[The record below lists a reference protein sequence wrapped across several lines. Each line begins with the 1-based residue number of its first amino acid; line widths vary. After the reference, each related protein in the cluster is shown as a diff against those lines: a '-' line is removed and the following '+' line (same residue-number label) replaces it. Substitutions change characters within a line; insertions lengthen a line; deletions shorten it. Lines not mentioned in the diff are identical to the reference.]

1 MWQAVLD
8 FFNGEA
14 FGYLLHAL
22 EIAAAEA
29 LFSLYLRRRRMFALR
44 IVIAVALLLGLSLG
58 FGLLLGRYA
67 PYLRYLVSL
76 LLSLALFPLCF
87 SADVWDILFC
97 CVAAVASQNFAYSVS
112 GIFAG
117 LCGYDP
123 VAVAVPFSLAQAA
136 VYIAA
141 QAVVFVACNKPLKN
155 LGTGFAQER
164 IPMVLISLILT
175 VVIYIIQLDKQSL
188 ASDDFFS
195 WRVMFLSYDVLS
207 LFMLFGL
214 SERSRLRRENA
225 VLDQLRA
232 GEERQYELDKR
243 AVELVNIK
251 CHDLKHQIIALHGM
265 RGEERE
271 KALKDVEDAVM
282 IYDSIA
288 QTGCKPLDLIL
299 KSKYLLCEKE
309 GIRFTYMVDGE
320 KLSFLSAVDI
330 YSLFGNALDN
340 AIRACTEVEDKSR
353 RLINMSVFSRV
364 GFLTIHIENSTA
376 KEPVL
381 RNGLPVTTQKDTS
394 YHGYGML
401 SMRRIAES
409 YGGVMEVTCRDL
421 LFSLDMT
428 IPLRP
433 APPEEGA
440 ASEQK

>member
-1 MWQAVLD
+1 MWQNFID
-8 FFNGEA
+8 FFNGDV

-29 LFSLYLRRRRMFALR
+29 LFSLYLKRRRLFALR
-44 IVIAVALLLGLSLG
+44 AALSVVLLLGLSLG

-67 PYLRYLVSL
+67 PYLRYLVAL
-76 LLSLALFPLCF
+76 LLSFALFPLCF
-87 SADVWDILFC
+87 EANIWDMLFC
-97 CVAAVASQNFAYSVS
+97 CVAGVASQNLAYSVS

-123 VAVAVPFSLAQAA
+123 VAVAFPFSIAQAA

-141 QAVVFVACNKPLKN
+141 QCATFFIYRAPLKN

-164 IPMVLISLILT
+164 IPMVLVTLILT
-175 VVIYIIQLDKQSL
+175 VIIYIIQLDKQSL
-188 ASDDFFS
+188 SSADFFS
-195 WRVMFLSYDVLS
+195 WRIMFLSYDVLS
-207 LFMLFGL
+207 LFMLFGM

-225 VLDQLRA
+225 VLDQLRVS
-232 GEERQYELDKR
+232 EERQYELDKR

-251 CHDLKHQIIALHGM
+251 CHDLKHQIIALRGM
-265 RGEERE
+265 HGEEQER
-271 KALKDVEDAVM
+271 ALKDVEEAVM

-309 GIRFTYMVDGE
+309 KIRFTYMVDGE
-320 KLSFLSAVDI
+320 KLSVLSAVDI

-340 AIRACTEVEDKSR
+340 AIRACSEVEDASF
-353 RLINMSVFSRV
+353 RLINMVVSARAN
-364 GFLTIHIENSTA
+364 FLNIHIENTTA
-376 KEPVL
+376 REPVL
-381 RNGLPVTTQKDTS
+381 RGGLPVTTQKDTA

-409 YGGVMEVTCRDL
+409 YGGVLEVTCEHH
-421 LFSLDMT
+421 LFSLDIT
-428 IPLRP
+428 IPLHFE
-433 APPEEGA
+433 AQ
-440 ASEQK
+440 S